1 MCVVTMAMGSDRNK
15 WRGMVVDWNV
25 NSYGRMRVYE
35 TESVNV
41 SGAHYNRQER
51 IRNGRARDFVT
62 DPHTHENYFS
72 FP

>member
-1 MCVVTMAMGSDRNK
+1 M
-15 WRGMVVDWNV
+15 VDWNV
-25 NSYGRMRVYE
+25 NSYGHMRVNE